1 MSSAIDIWGV
11 VAGVLGTLGLIPMVL
26 AMVQSQFPSTRLK
39 VLDDTLTETTS
50 LFRTV
55 SEEGLLKD
63 VDYVS
68 QTRDRLSFMCR
79 QAEEFRT
86 ATHCATTTLKEFKE
100 LLKGLSRKI
109 SLLCEEVKELRAS
122 ISTTS
127 SKERERLLNGGGVL
141 QHSPVT
147 TNIGLFGAMNTAYR
161 SALSHDEGTAYP
173 ALMRHEV
180 NSQYTPSAL
189 ENSRCVTHG
198 LFTNHIAKGATAGP
212 SRLPALFTDSFSKP
226 SHNATVSL
234 DMATSMKPDCC
245 CQSSSDSTTIVMD
258 ESKLG
263 QQMLASP
270 ELTSDMTQHN
280 VISTKTGYYT
290 NSSVVSPKDI
300 GGSPNVNDPFVFNR
314 QNIVAPAS

>member
-147 TNIGLFGAMNTAYR
+147 TTNIGLFGAMNTAYR
-161 SALSHDEGTAYP
+161 PALSHDGK
-173 ALMRHEV
+173 R
-180 NSQYTPSAL
+180 
-189 ENSRCVTHG
+189 
-198 LFTNHIAKGATAGP
+198 
-212 SRLPALFTDSFSKP
+212 
-226 SHNATVSL
+226 
-234 DMATSMKPDCC
+234 
-245 CQSSSDSTTIVMD
+245 
-258 ESKLG
+258 
-263 QQMLASP
+263 
-270 ELTSDMTQHN
+270 
-280 VISTKTGYYT
+280 
-290 NSSVVSPKDI
+290 
-300 GGSPNVNDPFVFNR
+300 
-314 QNIVAPAS
+314 IVACSPFRQIF